1 MSPEGGALE
10 GLPPRR
16 LALRVLL
23 DYERRDAYLNVLLSG
38 ALDSSDLDRRE
49 TAFTSELVRGT
60 VEMKLA
66 LDFALARFSSRPLD
80 SLHPPVLWGLRL
92 GACQL
97 LYMNVPAY
105 AAINTTVELVKHS
118 AGAGPSSFCNGVLRA
133 LERGRDGIPWPSK
146 RDDPVR
152 HIEIVH
158 SHPEWVV
165 KMWAR
170 ELSEEKAE
178 SICKADNER
187 RPLSV
192 RVNLQRARR
201 ADVADSLRARD
212 IEVTESALSPE
223 GLLLKGTGSVASL
236 DEHRAGLITVQDNG
250 SMVVGRAVGAL
261 PGMSVL
267 DMCAAPGGKA
277 NHLCELMGD
286 KGDVLAV
293 DVNESR
299 LALAKET
306 AMRLGNVALRTMVAD
321 ARELSSLTSEKFERV
336 LLDAPCT
343 GLGVLSRRPDARWR
357 REPGDVK
364 RLSELQAE
372 LLEEA
377 AKMLKPGGV
386 LVYSTC
392 TISSEENER
401 NVERFVATQGDLEPL
416 ALHGLPGEDA
426 GRLRLYPDTD
436 GCDGMFAAAMRSRKC
451 A

>member
-1 MSPEGGALE
+1 VSPEGKALE
-10 GLPPRR
+10 GLRPRR
-16 LALRVLL
+16 LALQVLL
-23 DYERRDAYLNVLLSG
+23 DYERRDAFLNVLLSG

-97 LYMNVPAY
+97 LYMNVPAH
-105 AAINTTVELVKHS
+105 AAINTTVELVKRS

-133 LERGRDGIPWPSK
+133 LERGRDDIAWPSK
-146 RDDPVR
+146 KDDPVR
-152 HIEIVH
+152 HMEIVH

-165 KMWAR
+165 KMWSL

-187 RPLSV
+187 RTLSV
-192 RVNLQRARR
+192 RVNLRR
-201 ADVADSLRARD
+201 AKREDVADSLRSRE
-212 IEVTESALSPE
+212 IEVTESALAPE

-236 DEHRAGLITVQDNG
+236 EEHRAGLITVQDHG

-261 PGMSVL
+261 AGMSVL

-277 NHLCELMGD
+277 NHLCELMGEE
-286 KGDVLAV
+286 GSVLAV

-299 LALAKET
+299 LGLAEET
-306 AMRLGNVALRTMVAD
+306 ALRLGNGALRTMVAD
-321 ARELSSLTSEKFERV
+321 ARRLSSMTSERFDRV

-364 RLSELQAE
+364 RLSELQSE
-372 LLEEA
+372 LLDEA

-392 TISSEENER
+392 TISKQENED
-401 NVERFVATQGDLEPL
+401 NVEEFVSTHGDMEPL
-416 ALHGLPGEDA
+416 ALRGFPGEDA
-426 GRLRLYPDTD
+426 GRLRLYPDTH
-436 GCDGMFAAAMRSRKC
+436 GCDGMFAAAMRSKVNS
-451 A
+451 